1 MSSKS
6 INEPYQALAEIYDYV
21 MRHVDYKAWAIYVDA
36 LLQRYGGQGGSLA
49 ELACGTGNA
58 TVQFQALGYAVSGID
73 GSAAMVRT
81 AAEKAR
87 LQEVDVKFSQ
97 GDLRALSGLGPFD
110 AAVCL
115 YDSFNY
121 LRDEGDVEKGLASV
135 YGLLRP
141 GGLFV
146 FDVCTQRN
154 SLRYFLDA
162 RDQEEGPGFSYRRH
176 SYYQRREAL
185 QYNRFHIRFD
195 DRPGEFEE
203 LHTQRIYTT
212 DELLA
217 FIATSPF
224 ELLGLFDGFSFDKG
238 SEYSERIHYALRR
251 PPDAEEV
258 V

>member
-1 MSSKS
+1 MSANQ
-6 INEPYQALAEIYDYV
+6 IQEPYEALAEIYDYV

-36 LLQRYGGQGGSLA
+36 LLQRYGCGGGSLV

-58 TVQFQALGYAVSGID
+58 TLQFQALGYAVCGVD

-81 AAEKAR
+81 AVEKAR
-87 LQEVDVKFSQ
+87 SGRGGVEFSQ
-97 GDLRALSGLGPFD
+97 GDLRSLAGLGPFD

-121 LRDEGDVEKGLASV
+121 LRSEGDVGRGLASA

-146 FDVCTQRN
+146 FDVCTRRN

-162 RDQEEGPGFSYRRH
+162 RDQEEGPGFTYRRH
-176 SYYQRREAL
+176 SYYQRRDSL
-185 QYNRFHIRFD
+185 QYNRFHIRFAG
-195 DRPGEFEE
+195 RPGEFEE

-212 DELLA
+212 EELMA
-217 FIATSPF
+217 CIEASPF
-224 ELLGLFDGFSFDKG
+224 EFLGLFDGFTFDRG

-251 PPDAEEV
+251 PPTAEGAA
-258 V
+258 